1 MEGLLDSNTHFTEID
16 ALTDSRLSNEAR
28 VLYLLGIRLYVNP
41 DGCVGDGRKS
51 SYLQGTSACQLLSQY
66 RHEDGAELGHK
77 PVFEPT
83 SGQLKGYWAQ
93 LEKVGLIEK
102 TDQIGSGGKPVY
114 KLPLVDLERVNLA
127 AGAVEAEWLPMVF

>member
-1 MEGLLDSNTHFTEID
+1 MESLLDSNSHFTEID
-16 ALTDSRLSNEAR
+16 ALMDSRLSNEAR
-28 VLYLLGIRLYVNP
+28 VFYLLGMRLYMNSE
-41 DGCVGDGRKS
+41 GCVGGDRKS
-51 SYLQGTSACQLLSQY
+51 SYLYGSSACQLLSQY

-93 LEKVGLIEK
+93 LEKVGLIAK
-102 TDQIGSGGKPVY
+102 TDQIGRGGKPVY

-127 AGAVEAEWLPMVF
+127 ADAVEAEWLPMVF